1 MKLICSK
8 LVSEVEAIVQ
18 AGSALLPD
26 TNAALSALTVSVS
39 NAVDLAV
46 QLAQRISAHVSTLH
60 ATKAPL
66 RLSDIETF
74 LDEVTAQSAHADE
87 APPWELIGMFVQRLH
102 AEIGAI
108 LPKVKNAAKA
118 GQVVS
123 SEKHVIS
130 RRAQLTSQWK
140 SPLRGLVAWRRSEQ
154 PRATMR
160 IRSARSL
167 RYRKN
172 SRTCCARSK

>member
-1 MKLICSK
+1 MSLCSGYSTLFAPSRCRLGRRPKQYPWIKLIGSK
-8 LVSEVEAIVQ
+8 LVAEVESIVQ

-26 TNAALSALTVSVS
+26 ATAALSALATSVS

-60 ATKAPL
+60 ASKAPL
-66 RLSDIETF
+66 RLADIETF
-74 LDEVTAQSAHADE
+74 LNEVTAQSAHANE

-108 LPKVKNAAKA
+108 LPKVKNATKA

-123 SEKHVIS
+123 SEYPRS
-130 RRAQLTSQWK
+130 LQGRQLTPQ
-140 SPLRGLVAWRRSEQ
+140 
-154 PRATMR
+154 
-160 IRSARSL
+160 
-167 RYRKN
+167 
-172 SRTCCARSK
+172 SR